1 MIKNLLLLISASFI
15 LTSCIELNVH
25 FIINPDFSGKV
36 ETEYLMPVDPMGF
49 GVTLDDPEGKA
60 IKELNKM
67 FEEYPGVKTWSNIKY
82 NYTNDSADLVI
93 SATGYFDNFNS
104 LKENGMLAYELK
116 KENNKTYFT
125 FDTYLDSIH
134 NVENSSDLKSLDEL
148 DMTEKELQDSIR
160 VLKRNAKKGLG
171 MFAMIMGNIEFKT
184 TYEFAGTINTE
195 SGAKIGD
202 GTKFDVAI
210 DGMKFQNFIMEEL
223 DNEEYYENL
232 VRGAVPF
239 DVDKT
244 PAENDKM
251 KKIVLEFLSG
261 EKEDI
266 SKIEVKFGKPIF
278 DYKKELKKA
287 NKEWESW
294 KKKNKIIEEKKGMKK
309 S

>member
-1 MIKNLLLLISASFI
+1 MIKNFLLLISASFI

-49 GVTLDDPEGKA
+49 GVKLDDPKGKA

-82 NYTNDSADLVI
+82 EYTNDSTDLVI

-104 LKENGMLAYELK
+104 LKDQGMLAYEFK

-134 NVENSSDLKSLDEL
+134 NVENKIELKSLDEL
-148 DMTEKELQDSIR
+148 DMTEKDLQDSIR

-184 TYEFAGTINTE
+184 TYEFAGTITSEN
-195 SGAKIGD
+195 GNKIGD

-223 DNEEYYENL
+223 DNEEYYENI

-251 KKIVLEFLSG
+251 KKIVLEFLTG

-266 SKIEVKFGKPIF
+266 SKIEVKFGKPKF
-278 DYKKELKKA
+278 DYKQELKKA
-287 NKEWESW
+287 NKEWETW
-294 KKKNKIIEEKKGMKK
+294 KKKNKITEDKKGMKK